1 MPSKVSEPDA
11 AGRVEEDAQPTSTL
25 VVVAIGVSHDGIVA
39 LQRVLGPLRED
50 LQATILVVRHVSPTH
65 ISKLSRL
72 LSRKIALPV
81 KDAVAGEPLQPGVV
95 YLAPPDLHLIVSD
108 GHVGLNAGPKV
119 RFSRP
124 SIDVLF
130 DSVARV
136 CGPRAVGVLLSGGG
150 SDGAAG
156 LAAIRRAGGATIV
169 QDPAE
174 ATTPLMPRAA
184 LAANG
189 HRVARIDEIPEAVRL
204 AVIEAATRSR
214 AMKEAAGGSAGRPP
228 RR

>member
-1 MPSKVSEPDA
+1 
-11 AGRVEEDAQPTSTL
+11 
-25 VVVAIGVSHDGIVA
+25 VVAIGVSHDGIVA
-39 LQRVLGPLRED
+39 LQRVLGPLREN
-50 LQATILVVRHVSPTH
+50 LPAAILVVRHIRPTH

-81 KDAVAGEPLQPGVV
+81 KDAVAGEPLQSGVV
-95 YLAPPDLHLIVSD
+95 YLAPPDLHLVVSD
-108 GHVGLNAGPKV
+108 GHVGLNVGPKV

-130 DSVARV
+130 DSVARA

-174 ATTPLMPRAA
+174 AVTPFMPRAA
-184 LAANG
+184 LAVNG
-189 HRVARIDEIPEAVRL
+189 HRVARIDEIAEAVRL
-204 AVIEAATRSR
+204 AVTEAATR
-214 AMKEAAGGSAGRPP
+214 
-228 RR
+228 

>member
-1 MPSKVSEPDA
+1 
-11 AGRVEEDAQPTSTL
+11 
-25 VVVAIGVSHDGIVA
+25 VVAIGVSHNGVVA
-39 LQRVLGPLRED
+39 LKRVLGPLRES
-50 LQATILVVRHVSPTH
+50 LRAAILVVRHISPTH
-65 ISKLSRL
+65 ISRLSHVLGR
-72 LSRKIALPV
+72 SIALPV

-95 YLAPPDLHLIVSD
+95 YLAPPDLHLVVSD

-156 LAAIRRAGGATIV
+156 LAAIRHAGGATIV
-169 QDPAE
+169 QDPTE
-174 ATTPLMPRAA
+174 AVTPLMPRAA

-189 HRVARIDEIPEAVRL
+189 HRVARIDDIPEAVRL
-204 AVIEAATRSR
+204 AVSEATT
-214 AMKEAAGGSAGRPP
+214 K
-228 RR
+228 